1 MDIAWLRRFGGVAQK
16 EPEGGVRLVCFPHA
30 GGAASSYV
38 PLSRLLSPAV
48 DVLAVQYPGR
58 QDRHRERPIES
69 VTRLAELV
77 ADALDTVDDRP
88 YAFFGHSMGAV
99 VAYETARTLSARSAP
114 GPLRLFL
121 SGRAAP
127 EPRPQD
133 ADRMTSDA
141 DVIAAIRML
150 GGTGVGV
157 LDDPELMEM
166 ALPALRADYRAIGS
180 YAWEP
185 GPPLDCPI
193 TALVGD
199 ADPVAPVASVAAWS
213 GFTDADSD
221 LRVFPGGHFYLDGRT
236 EEIGDVITAALGVRV

>member
-1 MDIAWLRRFGGVAQK
+1 MDVTWLRRFGGVPQGDA
-16 EPEGGVRLVCFPHA
+16 ERGFRLVCFPHA
-30 GGAASSYV
+30 GGAATSYV
-38 PLSRLLSPAV
+38 PFSRLLSPAV

-58 QDRHRERPIES
+58 QDRHREQPVES

-77 ADALDTVDDRP
+77 ADALDPADGRP

-99 VAYETARTLSARSAP
+99 VAYETARRLAARSAP

-127 EPRPQD
+127 EPRPQA

-150 GGTGVGV
+150 GGTGVGA

-166 ALPALRADYRAIGS
+166 ALPALRADYRAIGA
-180 YAWEP
+180 YAWQP

-193 TALVGD
+193 TVLVGD
-199 ADPVAPVASVAAWS
+199 TDPVAPVERAAAWS
-213 GFTDADSD
+213 GFTAADTD
-221 LRVFPGGHFYLDGRT
+221 LRVFPGGHFYLDGHT
-236 EEIGDVITAALGVRV
+236 EEIGDVITAALGLRV